1 MTEHTHETARL
12 YQLPWVGERG
22 WLRRRRGVV
31 RRLAVVGQSSVS
43 GRMRRI
49 SLVSEDMEDF
59 HWIPGQDMVLELPL
73 PGGETARRHYTIRH
87 FDEAEQRVDIDFV
100 LHGDGA
106 SARWL
111 DRVQIGDRL
120 IATGPRGH
128 VTVAQDV
135 DTHLFL
141 GDETC
146 IPAIAAMAARLKPT
160 ARAEAL
166 IEVKDEADEQPIVS
180 SADLILAWLYRRE
193 APAGSVHLLLK
204 ALEGLTVNPF
214 NTHAYVI
221 GETSQV
227 RAVRH
232 HLIDRG
238 LPKTRISAEGYWRP
252 GRVGGHDHV

>member
-1 MTEHTHETARL
+1 MTEHTHDTARL
-12 YQLPWVGERG
+12 YRLPWVGQRD

-31 RRLAVVGQSSVS
+31 RRMAVVGQAPVTE
-43 GRMRRI
+43 RMRRV

-73 PGGETARRHYTIRH
+73 ASGETARRHYTIRH

-111 DRVQIGDRL
+111 ERVQIGDRL
-120 IATGPRGH
+120 IAMGPRGH
-128 VTVAQDV
+128 VVPAQGV
-135 DTHLFL
+135 DMHLFL

-146 IPAIAAMAARLKPT
+146 IPAIAAMAARLKPS
-160 ARAEAL
+160 ARAVAL
-166 IEVKDEADEQPIVS
+166 IEVKDEADEQPITS
-180 SADLILAWLYRRE
+180 PADLTLGWLCRRD
-193 APAGSVHLLLK
+193 APAGSAHLLLK
-204 ALEGLTVNPF
+204 AAEALTFNPL

-238 LPKTRISAEGYWRP
+238 LPKARISAEGYWRP
-252 GRVGGHDHV
+252 GRIGGHDHL

>member
-1 MTEHTHETARL
+1 MTEHAHDTARL
-12 YQLPWVGERG
+12 YRLPWVGQRD

-31 RRLAVVGQSSVS
+31 RRMAVVGQAPVTA
-43 GRMRRI
+43 RMTRI

-73 PGGETARRHYTIRH
+73 PGGESARRHYTIRH

-106 SARWL
+106 SAKWL
-111 DRVQIGDRL
+111 DRVRIGDRL
-120 IATGPRGH
+120 IAMGPRGH
-128 VTVAQDV
+128 VTLAQGV
-135 DTHLFL
+135 DLHLFL

-160 ARAEAL
+160 ARAVAL
-166 IEVKDEADEQPIVS
+166 IEVKDEADEQPIAS
-180 SADLILAWLYRRE
+180 PADLTLGWLYRRA
-193 APAGSVHLLLK
+193 APAGSVHLLHK
-204 ALEGLTVNPF
+204 AVEGLSLDPMS
-214 NTHAYVI
+214 THAYVI